1 MSSYI
6 RQIQTDLKNKGFY
19 KGSVDG
25 IAGKMTVQA
34 VREAL
39 KFKEISDDDKRAVIE
54 QNQSSPMV
62 DVDKDIT
69 SSQTAKHDK
78 LFFLGERSLKN
89 LQGVNPNLV
98 KVVKRAI
105 EITEQDFMVIEGL
118 RTRARQAELV
128 KKGASKTM
136 NSKHLTGHAVDIAPV
151 VDGKISWD
159 FNHYYPLAK
168 AMSQA
173 AAELNTNVRW
183 GGAWTNIKG
192 KSGTP
197 QEWVATYR
205 KGGGRF
211 LDGPHFELV

>member
-105 EITEQDFMVIEGL
+105 ELTDTDFAVIEGL
-118 RTRARQAELV
+118 RTKARQAELV

-159 FNHYYPLAK
+159 FNHYYPLATAMAK
-168 AMSQA
+168 AA
-173 AAELNTNVRW
+173 TELGVKVRW
-183 GGAWTNIKG
+183 GGAWTTITAKA
-192 KSGTP
+192 GTP
-197 QEWVATYR
+197 QDWVKAYR
-205 KGGGRF
+205 AGGGRF

>member
-1 MSSYI
+1 
-6 RQIQTDLKNKGFY
+6 
-19 KGSVDG
+19 
-25 IAGKMTVQA
+25 
-34 VREAL
+34 
-39 KFKEISDDDKRAVIE
+39 
-54 QNQSSPMV
+54 MV
-62 DVDKDIT
+62 DVDKDIA
-69 SSQTAKHDK
+69 SSPAAKNDK

-105 EITEQDFMVIEGL
+105 ELTDTDFAVIEGL
-118 RTRARQAELV
+118 RTKARQAELV

-168 AMSQA
+168 AMAKA
-173 AAELNTNVRW
+173 ATELGVKVRW
-183 GGAWTNIKG
+183 GGAWTNIMG

-197 QEWVATYR
+197 QDWVKAYR
-205 KGGGRF
+205 AGGGRF
-211 LDGPHFELV
+211 LDGPHFELTS